1 MNKSSLEKLSKAE
14 LIEML
19 LKQQKPKKIDIMP
32 KKKVVYNHE
41 NLFDKDLF
49 PDYVVTNDPFERT
62 ISKVNRR
69 NKKIDEKS
77 ALLDVEYTKVVK
89 NDKEIYRYPMREASL
104 DQYRREELKSA
115 DDKHKRFKSFVKLF
129 KKRISGLREKKKT
142 MSMTIDAKIVHSLR
156 GVGETVTDHTYGPF
170 TVKMPINLCKY
181 SRYIQVRFIHLD
193 KLKYYPFIR

>member
-1 MNKSSLEKLSKAE
+1 
-14 LIEML
+14 
-19 LKQQKPKKIDIMP
+19 MP

-41 NLFDKDLF
+41 NLFDKDPF

-69 NKKIDEKS
+69 NKKLDEKS

-115 DDKHKRFKSFVKLF
+115 DDKNKRFKSFVKLF
-129 KKRISGLREKKKT
+129 KKRISGLRQKKKT

-193 KLKYYPFIR
+193 KLKHYPFIRLIYYRYWFRISQFG